1 MLKEYYVNMIKKKK
15 KQEEENLEVIHS
27 YNKICL
33 DLINYAPII

>member
-15 KQEEENLEVIHS
+15 QEEENLEEIHS